1 MDERKME
8 ELLEK
13 AKRMQEE
20 DPEEFARQV
29 EKAKEELGGEEGIQD
44 RLDSLDKDK
53 KEKLMDLYH
62 QAQSMKS
69 TTPEERARLIQEMKD
84 QLSPEDQSKLRRVA
98 KLLKGF
104 MKNK

>member
-29 EKAKEELGGEEGIQD
+29 EKAKEELGGRKASKIGWIAWIRIKGKID
-44 RLDSLDKDK
+44 GPISP
-53 KEKLMDLYH
+53 
-62 QAQSMKS
+62 S
-69 TTPEERARLIQEMKD
+69 TVHEIYNTRGKGKTHSGDERPVK
-84 QLSPEDQSKLRRVA
+84 P
-98 KLLKGF
+98 
-104 MKNK
+104 